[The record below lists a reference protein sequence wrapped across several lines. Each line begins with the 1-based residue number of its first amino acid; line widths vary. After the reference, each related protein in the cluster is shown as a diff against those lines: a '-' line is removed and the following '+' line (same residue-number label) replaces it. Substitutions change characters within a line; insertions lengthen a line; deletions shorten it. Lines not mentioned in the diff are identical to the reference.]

1 MGRGL
6 SELQRTMLLLA
17 KRNQEDSDS
26 KTVWSEKSHGRVYL
40 SEVAEVYYGWQPT
53 KRDKWGIPKFSKT
66 EIPNYMAGK
75 VALFKAAHRLERRGL
90 IKIGGH
96 YGQCNYFHA
105 TDEGK
110 SLMAKP
116 GKNPLEV
123 GRPGTQDS

>member
-1 MGRGL
+1 
-6 SELQRTMLLLA
+6 MLLLA

-26 KTVWSEKSHGRVYL
+26 KTVWAEKSHGRVYL

-53 KRDKWGIPKFSKT
+53 KRDKWGIPKFSKI

-75 VALFKAAHRLERRGL
+75 VALFKAARRLERRGL
-90 IKIGGH
+90 IKIGGR
-96 YGQCNYFHA
+96 YGQCNYFYA

-116 GKNPLEV
+116 REED
-123 GRPGTQDS
+123 PGAHPGLAHKS